1 MTLPLFLL
9 ALTYLL
15 APALIIY
22 AARKIAFLDK
32 IGTVLVAYVFGL
44 LLGGFKLIPENAALM
59 QDIIMS
65 LSIPL
70 AIPMLLFTSRLS
82 EWKKMAG
89 SSFKSMIL
97 AMISVVAMV
106 SLGFYLF
113 QNTNP
118 QLWKISGLLVGVYT
132 GGTPNLASLKLM
144 LDVDENTYLLTHT
157 YDMMLSGVYLLFLLL
172 AGQRVFLLFLRPFNK
187 TAQNQIVVNNTGDP
201 YREMLTKPHR
211 KGVLKIFGAS
221 VLIFAIAG
229 GLGQLVPQSLMMVT
243 VILIITTLGMLGSA
257 VPALRKTPYS
267 FELGMYLI
275 LVFSVTVSSMVNIN
289 EMIHASPQLILYI
302 TLVVFGS
309 LLLHVILARIFK
321 IDADTVLIT
330 STALICSPPFVPVVA
345 ASIHNKTLIIPG
357 LSVGIIGYAVG
368 NYLGF
373 IVAEILHWI

>member
-1 MTLPLFLL
+1 MTTSLILL

-22 AARKIAFLDK
+22 ASRKIAFLDK
-32 IGTVLVAYVFGL
+32 LGTVLVAYVFGL
-44 LLGGFKLIPENAALM
+44 LLGGLNLIPENAAGL
-59 QDIIMS
+59 QDIFMS

-70 AIPMLLFTSRLS
+70 AIPMLLFTSRLR

-106 SLGFYLF
+106 VLGFYLF

-172 AGQRVFLLFLRPFNK
+172 AGQRVFLLFLKPFNK
-187 TAQNQIVVNNTGDP
+187 STENQIVVKNSSDQ
-201 YREMLTKPHR
+201 YREMLSKPNR
-211 KGVLKIFGAS
+211 KGLLKILGAS
-221 VLIFAIAG
+221 ALIFAIAG
-229 GLGQLVPQSLMMVT
+229 GLGQLVPQPLMMVT
-243 VILIITTLGMLGSA
+243 VILLITTLGMLGSA

-289 EMIHASPQLILYI
+289 DMIHASPQLILYI
-302 TLVVFGS
+302 SLVVFGS
-309 LLLHVILARIFK
+309 LLLHVVLAFIFK

-357 LSVGIIGYAVG
+357 LTVGIIGYAAG